1 MERRSG
7 SRQRLR
13 RSRPGLPPTREAPR
27 ARGCIAPGDAI
38 FDTGDTLEVVCQVTG
53 ERTTNG
59 NDSDPADDHN
69 PELFTS
75 TRWYGSQ
82 LPDGSLAYLAEA
94 WISPAD
100 RGGLDLPRCR

>member
-1 MERRSG
+1 MNRRA
-7 SRQRLR
+7 
-13 RSRPGLPPTREAPR
+13 T
-27 ARGCIAPGDAI
+27 
-38 FDTGDTLEVVCQVTG
+38 
-53 ERTTNG
+53 RTTNG

-82 LPDGSLAYLAEA
+82 LPDGVLAYLAEA

-100 RGGLDLPRCR
+100 RGGLDQPRCG

>member
-1 MERRSG
+1 M
-7 SRQRLR
+7 
-13 RSRPGLPPTREAPR
+13 
-27 ARGCIAPGDAI
+27 APGTV

-59 NDSDPADDHN
+59 NDSDPADEYN

-82 LPDGSLAYLAEA
+82 LPDGA
-94 WISPAD
+94 
-100 RGGLDLPRCR
+100 